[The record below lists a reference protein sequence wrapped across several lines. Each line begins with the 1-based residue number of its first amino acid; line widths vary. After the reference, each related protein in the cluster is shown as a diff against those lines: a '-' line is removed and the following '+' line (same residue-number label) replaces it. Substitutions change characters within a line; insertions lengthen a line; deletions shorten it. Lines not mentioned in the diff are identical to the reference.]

1 MPEAAA
7 VDEVALMSRGWTWP
21 YDESANGAEQTS
33 TREPS
38 NSIDELMSQPA
49 AAAQE
54 QEKQALQILQR
65 GSNDANNI
73 AETNQHGDIMMHA
86 DADDDKTEQP
96 AESHGEQQ
104 PYARASLARA
114 SLSSP
119 RLSLAVAESAW
130 KTITA
135 RLKPRPSAAVD
146 ARRRLLEDSADGGGV
161 VLFSRENDARRKEQQ
176 EAEERSQ
183 HVSLQSRYLYIARA
197 KAEAKAKA
205 RAEKRAT
212 TAASVES
219 ALRERVLQ
227 VQVLFG
233 EEPASDSE
241 LPEEIESAS
250 CNRWGTPFQDGEETD
265 GHRQDEED
273 EEEDQ
278 ARDSEREEADT
289 ELVAAP
295 PVCVLEE

>member
-1 MPEAAA
+1 MPDEAAA
-7 VDEVALMSRGWTWP
+7 VDEVALMTRGWTWP
-21 YDESANGAEQTS
+21 YDESANGAEPTM

-38 NSIDELMSQPA
+38 SSIDELMSRPA

-54 QEKQALQILQR
+54 QEKQALQELQR
-65 GSNDANNI
+65 RSNDTDESI
-73 AETNQHGDIMMHA
+73 ETDEHDDTAKHV
-86 DADDDKTEQP
+86 DAQDAKVEQ
-96 AESHGEQQ
+96 SHGEQQQ

-146 ARRRLLEDSADGGGV
+146 ARRRLLEDSADDTGGV

-183 HVSLQSRYLYIARA
+183 HVNLQSRYLYIARA

-205 RAEKRAT
+205 RAEKRAA

-219 ALRERVLQ
+219 ARRERVQ
-227 VQVLFG
+227 SVAALFG

-241 LPEEIESAS
+241 LPEEIESAC

-265 GHRQDEED
+265 GHGQDEED

-278 ARDSEREEADT
+278 ARGSEREEEDT
-289 ELVAAP
+289 DLVAAP
-295 PVCVLEE
+295 PVCELEE